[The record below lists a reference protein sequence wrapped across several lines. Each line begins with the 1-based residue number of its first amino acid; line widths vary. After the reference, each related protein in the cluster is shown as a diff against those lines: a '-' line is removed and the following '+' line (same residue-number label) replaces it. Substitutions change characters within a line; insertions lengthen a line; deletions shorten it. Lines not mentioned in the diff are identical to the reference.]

1 MDKPT
6 TPAGPNASPWPEE
19 SGSEQDFGATGVFG
33 TVKAPEPVDG
43 PAGSWREEPDAQGN
57 RATEVAKP
65 QPAPQPVPAPK
76 VLSEPVVH
84 KVVFGGGAAESSPEL
99 LDRMRMASAERVAA
113 PEKAPADEPGGR
125 SAAASSDPSAGGQG
139 SAGFTELL
147 RTLGSDL
154 PSPAVAAAP
163 VPAPETRRPI
173 QESGLTSLLQSLG
186 PPPASAPPEEPI
198 KRIQPAAPSIA
209 EEPRRAPAAPGT
221 GGFTELLQTMPG
233 GGSEFGG
240 PQTPARTQPAGLGEA
255 PIAGGTPAPLENK
268 PGTFTQLFGTLGG
281 AEASPPAPLERGTGE
296 STHGGA
302 GSFTRM
308 LSLEQQSAPAAPSFH
323 EESRPSAGSLD
334 YGHTPQAAEPAR
346 TSRDPF
352 SSSPLPETQPV
363 PSTPPGSGA
372 GITRLIQ
379 MLDQPSSAPAPR
391 MEDAPVSVPPGTGPG
406 IWTQTFAS
414 LSTPNEPAAPAAKTP
429 EWTPPP
435 APPLAPGPAVARD
448 AHFSSSQIEPAV
460 SASAAAGS
468 TAGPSEFTRILDAS
482 RIREL
487 AMKGSP
493 APPVANPPPPPQSF
507 APPPPLPIPN
517 YPVPVPPYAGGVP
530 HPGVYPPPLPQM
542 PNYPMN
548 YAPHAG
554 AMPTPGGSLPQPPGM
569 YIPAPPMPAV
579 PPAPALKPAE
589 PGMGKL
595 QQYVP
600 LLLILTIVLLVV
612 LLVTIIFVMKH

>member
-19 SGSEQDFGATGVFG
+19 PGPEQDFGATGVFG
-33 TVKAPEPVDG
+33 TVKAPEPVKG
-43 PAGSWREEPDAQGN
+43 PAGSWGEEPDAQGN
-57 RATEVAKP
+57 QATEVAKP
-65 QPAPQPVPAPK
+65 QPAPQPVPAPNA
-76 VLSEPVVH
+76 LSEPVVH
-84 KVVFGGGAAESSPEL
+84 RVVFGGGAAENSPEL

-113 PEKAPADEPGGR
+113 PEKAPAAEPGGK
-125 SAAASSDPSAGGQG
+125 SASASPDPLAGGQG

-163 VPAPETRRPI
+163 MPVPETRHPI
-173 QESGLTSLLQSLG
+173 QESGLTSLLQTLG
-186 PPPASAPPEEPI
+186 PPPSSAPPEEPI
-198 KRIQPAAPSIA
+198 KRIQPAVPSIA
-209 EEPRRAPAAPGT
+209 EEPRRAPAVPGT

-255 PIAGGTPAPLENK
+255 PVAGGATGGTPAPQENK

-281 AEASPPAPLERGTGE
+281 AEASPPAPIERATGE

-308 LSLEQQSAPAAPSFH
+308 LSLEQQSAPAAPPFH

-334 YGHTPQAAEPAR
+334 YGHTPQTAEPAR

-352 SSSPLPETQPV
+352 SSSPLPEAQPV
-363 PSTPPGSGA
+363 QSTPSGSGA

-379 MLDQPSSAPAPR
+379 MLDQPSSAPDPR
-391 MEDAPVSVPPGTGPG
+391 MEDAPVSAPPGTGPG

-414 LSTPNEPAAPAAKTP
+414 LSTPNEPAAPPAKTP
-429 EWTPPP
+429 EWTSPP

-448 AHFSSSQIEPAV
+448 AHFSGSQNEPAV

-468 TAGPSEFTRILDAS
+468 SAGPSEFTRRPRRRALRRPRLSPPFRTTRFLFPPTREGCLIRAYTLLRS
-482 RIREL
+482 RRC
-487 AMKGSP
+487 
-493 APPVANPPPPPQSF
+493 PVIQ
-507 APPPPLPIPN
+507 
-517 YPVPVPPYAGGVP
+517 
-530 HPGVYPPPLPQM
+530 
-542 PNYPMN
+542 
-548 YAPHAG
+548 
-554 AMPTPGGSLPQPPGM
+554 
-569 YIPAPPMPAV
+569 
-579 PPAPALKPAE
+579 
-589 PGMGKL
+589 
-595 QQYVP
+595 
-600 LLLILTIVLLVV
+600 
-612 LLVTIIFVMKH
+612 